1 MLQYYFLIFFLSL
14 FISLLFTLI
23 MIKTASWLNIVDI
36 PDKKRKIHKANTPLL
51 GGVAIFA
58 AFFILM
64 YLFRFRILAGNLEAS
79 HWQGV
84 FIGACFLVIGGWLD
98 DKYDLKPKHQVIFPV
113 LAVVAVIAGGVSIAK
128 ISNPFGGFI
137 YLQSLSAI
145 LIFFWLMGMMYT
157 TKLLDGLDGLVAGI
171 TAIGGAIIFLFTMTT
186 KYYQPDIGL
195 AALVL
200 SGVCLGFLIFNWHP
214 ARIFLGEGGSM
225 FLGYILGV
233 LAIISGG
240 KIAIALLV
248 MGIPIMDVAWT
259 IIRRL
264 REGNNPFKFA
274 DRKHLHF
281 RLLDLG
287 LSVRQ
292 AVIIFYLLAIIFG
305 LSTLFL
311 QTKGKIFALIILLII
326 MLAIII
332 KINNM
337 NNKEKN
343 IINNT

>member
-145 LIFFWLMGMMYT
+145 LIFFWLMGMMYHQ
-157 TKLLDGLDGLVAGI
+157 
-171 TAIGGAIIFLFTMTT
+171 AIGRLGRLGRGYYRHRRRYYFFIHHDHQILPAGHWFGGA
-186 KYYQPDIGL
+186 
-195 AALVL
+195 
-200 SGVCLGFLIFNWHP
+200 GV
-214 ARIFLGEGGSM
+214 
-225 FLGYILGV
+225 
-233 LAIISGG
+233 
-240 KIAIALLV
+240 
-248 MGIPIMDVAWT
+248 
-259 IIRRL
+259 IRRL
-264 REGNNPFKFA
+264 P
-274 DRKHLHF
+274 
-281 RLLDLG
+281 G
-287 LSVRQ
+287 L
-292 AVIIFYLLAIIFG
+292 FNF
-305 LSTLFL
+305 
-311 QTKGKIFALIILLII
+311 
-326 MLAIII
+326 
-332 KINNM
+332 
-337 NNKEKN
+337 
-343 IINNT
+343 

>member
-1 MLQYYFLIFFLSL
+1 
-14 FISLLFTLI
+14 
-23 MIKTASWLNIVDI
+23 
-36 PDKKRKIHKANTPLL
+36 
-51 GGVAIFA
+51 
-58 AFFILM
+58 
-64 YLFRFRILAGNLEAS
+64 
-79 HWQGV
+79 
-84 FIGACFLVIGGWLD
+84 
-98 DKYDLKPKHQVIFPV
+98 
-113 LAVVAVIAGGVSIAK
+113 
-128 ISNPFGGFI
+128 
-137 YLQSLSAI
+137 
-145 LIFFWLMGMMYT
+145 
-157 TKLLDGLDGLVAGI
+157 
-171 TAIGGAIIFLFTMTT
+171 
-186 KYYQPDIGL
+186 
-195 AALVL
+195 
-200 SGVCLGFLIFNWHP
+200 
-214 ARIFLGEGGSM
+214 
-225 FLGYILGV
+225 
-233 LAIISGG
+233 
-240 KIAIALLV
+240 
-248 MGIPIMDVAWT
+248 VAWT

-305 LSTLFL
+305 LSALFL